1 MNATLWPVFGG
12 FPIFLL
18 LASANLS
25 SASEPYP
32 VPGEASARFEVRLE
46 GVAVPVVAYKDIHY
60 CHFRLDGA
68 GEIEI
73 IAKDGPVT
81 SARLQPASRGLAAK
95 IVGSSVRFAMP
106 GPMSLVAQLD
116 FREKLFL
123 FADGPADAV
132 TANALNAAKLGA
144 VGDGKTDNT
153 ALLQT
158 ALDRLPEG
166 GTLVIPEGHFR
177 SGTLRLRSAMRLHLE
192 AGALLQA
199 LDDHESITPIPGA
212 TSYIGFLV
220 GTDLE
225 NVSITG
231 PGTIDGNGY
240 VVRKAYEAALKIKKQ
255 PGRLLYLRDC
265 KNVTIRDVTLRDSYS
280 WNIQF
285 LRSDHIVVEGIQIL
299 SDVRLSNH
307 DGIDVVGCSYVRVE
321 DSFVFCEDDGITPK
335 AAEDREVS
343 EDHLYRNLV
352 IWAHKANGIRIGS
365 ESACRVM
372 RDFRFENIDIL
383 NGANGI
389 RLDTTE
395 GAIYEDMTFR
405 NIHIEDLL
413 QHYDDRHERDLER
426 RMIEPQSFA
435 LVLYVDRTKES
446 LPLGGIR
453 RLTFEGLHWNDAR
466 YRARIDMRDAL
477 IQRLREEK
485 TAPPVSDIVF
495 RGCTVAGKP
504 ALTLLDLGMRANDGV
519 LSTGVRVEP

>member
-1 MNATLWPVFGG
+1 
-12 FPIFLL
+12 
-18 LASANLS
+18 
-25 SASEPYP
+25 
-32 VPGEASARFEVRLE
+32 
-46 GVAVPVVAYKDIHY
+46 
-60 CHFRLDGA
+60 
-68 GEIEI
+68 
-73 IAKDGPVT
+73 
-81 SARLQPASRGLAAK
+81 
-95 IVGSSVRFAMP
+95 
-106 GPMSLVAQLD
+106 
-116 FREKLFL
+116 
-123 FADGPADAV
+123 
-132 TANALNAAKLGA
+132 
-144 VGDGKTDNT
+144 
-153 ALLQT
+153 
-158 ALDRLPEG
+158 
-166 GTLVIPEGHFR
+166 
-177 SGTLRLRSAMRLHLE
+177 MRLHLE

-477 IQRLREEK
+477 MQRLREEK

-504 ALTLLDLGMRANDGV
+504 ALTLEDLGMRANDGV

>member
-1 MNATLWPVFGG
+1 MAW
-12 FPIFLL
+12 
-18 LASANLS
+18 
-25 SASEPYP
+25 SASLARRCLPAMLALSPSVFADGNRPYP
-32 VPGEASARFEVRLE
+32 TPGAPSSRFEVRLD
-46 GVAVPVVAYKDIHY
+46 GALVPVVEYKDIHY
-60 CHFRLDGA
+60 CHFSLDDTA
-68 GEIEI
+68 EIEI
-73 IAKDGPVT
+73 VAMDGPVT
-81 SARLQPASRGLAAK
+81 MARLQPTSRGLAAK
-95 IVGSSVRFAMP
+95 IEGASVRFTMP

-123 FADGPADAV
+123 FADGPAEAV
-132 TANALNAAKLGA
+132 PTDALNAESLGA

-153 ALLQT
+153 VLLQT

-166 GTLVIPEGHFR
+166 GTLVIPAGHFR
-177 SGTLRLRSAMRLHLE
+177 SGTLHLRSAMRLHLE

-199 LDDHESITPIPGA
+199 LDDHEAIRPIPGA

-220 GTDLE
+220 CTDLE

-265 KNVTIRDVTLRDSYS
+265 KYVSIRDVTLRDSYS
-280 WNIQF
+280 WNVQF
-285 LRSDHIVVEGIQIL
+285 LRTDHVEVEGIQIL

-307 DGIDVVGCSYVRVE
+307 DGIDVVGCSHVRVE
-321 DSFVFCEDDGITPK
+321 DAFVFCEDDGITPK

-352 IWAHKANGIRIGS
+352 IWAHKANGICIGS

-395 GAIYEDMTFR
+395 GAVYEDMTFR

-413 QHYDDRHERDLER
+413 QHYDDRHERNRER
-426 RMIEPQSFA
+426 RMIEPQSHA

-446 LPLGGIR
+446 RPLGGIR
-453 RLTFEGLHWNDAR
+453 RLTFEGLHWGDAR

-477 IQRLREEK
+477 MQRLREEK

-504 ALTLLDLGMRANDGV
+504 ALTLEDLGLRANDGV
-519 LSTGVRVEP
+519 LSTGVRVDP

>member
-1 MNATLWPVFGG
+1 MNLLVFSAGVG
-12 FPIFLL
+12 FALVFALGCPN
-18 LASANLS
+18 ASTAG
-25 SASEPYP
+25 EPYP
-32 VPGEASARFEVRLE
+32 TPGAPSSRFEVRLD
-46 GVAVPVVAYKDIHY
+46 GVDVPVAAYKDIHY
-60 CHFRLDGA
+60 CHFRLDDTA
-68 GEIEI
+68 EIEI
-73 IAKDGPVT
+73 VAKDGPVT
-81 SARLQPASRGLAAK
+81 KARIQPASRGLAAK
-95 IVGSSVRFAMP
+95 IEGTSVRFAVP
-106 GPMSLVAQLD
+106 APMALVAQLD

-123 FADGPADAV
+123 FADGPAERVPADA
-132 TANALNAAKLGA
+132 LDIAKLGG

-153 ALLQT
+153 VLLQT
-158 ALDRLPEG
+158 ALDGLPEG
-166 GTLVIPEGHFR
+166 GTLVIPAGHFR
-177 SGTLRLRSAMRLHLE
+177 SGTLHLRSAMRLHLD

-199 LDDHESITPIPGA
+199 LDDHEAITPIPGA
-212 TSYIGFLV
+212 TSYVGFLV

-265 KNVTIRDVTLRDSYS
+265 ENISIRDVTLRDSYS
-280 WNIQF
+280 WNVQF
-285 LRSDHIVVEGIQIL
+285 LRTDHVEVEGIQIL

-307 DGIDVVGCSYVRVE
+307 DGIDVVGCSHVRVE
-321 DSFVFCEDDGITPK
+321 DAFVFCEDDGITPK

-372 RDFRFENIDIL
+372 RNFRFENIDIL

-389 RLDTTE
+389 RLDTIE
-395 GAIYEDMTFR
+395 GAVYEDMTFR

-413 QHYDDRHERDLER
+413 QHYDDRHERNRER
-426 RMIEPQSFA
+426 RMIESQSHA

-446 LPLGGIR
+446 RPLGGIR
-453 RLTFEGLHWNDAR
+453 RLTFEGLHWGDAR

-477 IQRLREEK
+477 MQRLREEK

-504 ALTLLDLGMRANDGV
+504 ARTLEELGLRSNDNV
-519 LSTGVRVEP
+519 LSTRVRLEP

>member
-1 MNATLWPVFGG
+1 MIKAFPTSWLLRPALFAMVAATVCT
-12 FPIFLL
+12 
-18 LASANLS
+18 AN
-25 SASEPYP
+25 EPYP
-32 VPGEASARFEVRLE
+32 KPGSPSSRFEVRLD
-46 GVAVPVVAYKDIHY
+46 GVEVPVVAYKDIHY
-60 CHFRLDGA
+60 CHFRLDEA
-68 GEIEI
+68 AEIEI
-73 IAKDGPVT
+73 FAKDGPVT
-81 SARLQPASRGLAAK
+81 EARLQPASRGLAAK
-95 IVGSSVRFAMP
+95 IEGASARFTMP
-106 GPMSLVAQLD
+106 GAMSLVAQLD

-123 FADGPADAV
+123 FADGPAETVPADA
-132 TANALNAAKLGA
+132 LDAAKLGA

-153 ALLQT
+153 TLLQT

-166 GTLVIPEGHFR
+166 GTLVIPAGHFR
-177 SGTLRLRSAMRLHLE
+177 SGTLHLRSAMRLHLK

-199 LDDHESITPIPGA
+199 FDGHESVTPIPGA

-240 VVRKAYEAALKIKKQ
+240 IVRKAYEAALKIKKQ

-265 KNVTIRDVTLRDSYS
+265 KNVSIRDVTLRDSYS
-280 WNIQF
+280 WNVQF
-285 LRSDHIVVEGIQIL
+285 LRSDHVEVEGIQIL

-307 DGIDVVGCSYVRVE
+307 DGIDVVGCSHVRVE
-321 DSFVFCEDDGITPK
+321 DAFVFCEDDGITPK

-395 GAIYEDMTFR
+395 GAVYEDMTFR

-413 QHYDDRHERDLER
+413 QHYDDRHERNRER
-426 RMIEPQSFA
+426 RMIEPQSLA

-446 LPLGGIR
+446 RPLGGIR
-453 RLTFEGLHWNDAR
+453 HLTFEGLHWNDAR

-477 IQRLREEK
+477 MQRLREEK

-504 ALTLLDLGMRANDGV
+504 ARNLEDLGLRANDGV